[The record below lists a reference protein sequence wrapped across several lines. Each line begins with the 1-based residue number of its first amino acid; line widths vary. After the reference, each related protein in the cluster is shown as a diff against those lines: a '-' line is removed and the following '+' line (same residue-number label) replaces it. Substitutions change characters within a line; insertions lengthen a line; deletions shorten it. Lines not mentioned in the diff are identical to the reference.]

1 MRIALL
7 IATSTTVLG
16 LAACDGV
23 DLPRYDKTKEPSRLK
38 VVSELACP
46 ESQGDLT
53 RVRVNADGTCDYA
66 GPRGSEVQLRLVKA
80 TLETAGEA
88 LAPLESE
95 LRAVLPRA
103 AGVAATVPVEG
114 PVAKE
119 PDPTHVGVA
128 VQGEG
133 ADEKVDVN
141 LPGMRIKTEGEN
153 AIVRLPG
160 IRVEANDSETGG
172 ESGTARVNIDVGGKK
187 VLVRAKDE
195 ASEIRTSHE
204 GPDLRRTFVLVDS
217 RVDDAD
223 FRLVGYEAAGPKT
236 GPMVVAV
243 VKSKA
248 HDEADEALKDAK
260 KLIEANVG
268 RLK

>member
-7 IATSTTVLG
+7 IASSTAVLG

-23 DLPRYDKTKEPSRLK
+23 DLPRYDESKEPSRLK

-46 ESQGDLT
+46 ESEGDLT

-66 GPRGSEVQLRLVKA
+66 GPRGSEVQLRLIKA
-80 TLETAGEA
+80 TTETVDQALTPLET
-88 LAPLESE
+88 E
-95 LRAVLPRA
+95 LKAILPRA
-103 AGVAATVPVEG
+103 AGVAAAVPAEG
-114 PVAKE
+114 PVTPE
-119 PDPTHVGVA
+119 PKPTHVGVA

-133 ADEKVDVN
+133 AGEKVDVN

-160 IRVEANDSETGG
+160 IKIEASESQTDGVEGP
-172 ESGTARVNIDVGGKK
+172 ARVNIDVGGKK

-195 ASEIRTSHE
+195 ASEIRTAHE
-204 GPDLRRTFVLVDS
+204 GPDLRRTYVLVDG

-236 GPMVVAV
+236 GPLVVAV

-248 HDEADEALKDAK
+248 DDEADEALKDAK

-268 RLK
+268 RLR